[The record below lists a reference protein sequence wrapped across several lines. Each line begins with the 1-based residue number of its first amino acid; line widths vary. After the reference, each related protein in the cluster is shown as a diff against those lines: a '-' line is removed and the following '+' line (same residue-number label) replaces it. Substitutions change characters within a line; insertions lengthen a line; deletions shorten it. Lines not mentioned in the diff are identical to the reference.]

1 MKHNINIENIDF
13 SEDFNEDISLLSY
26 WVSGS
31 LNFED
36 EEYEIVGSIDE
47 WESIDDLHLLH
58 ETPFTEEELE
68 DNINMRKEYF

>member
-13 SEDFNEDISLLSY
+13 SEDFNEDTSLLSY